1 MAKHTRHNIYS
12 APSLAAALACLGS
25 LYEKNSSGRGHA
37 VCERYLA
44 MVEDELARVGL
55 SRAEWCAIIDANEDD
70 AAYLPMKPNTIWSN
84 VRAAPGLGTHVGPD
98 RIRLHGEKGAVV
110 LVGVDD

>member
-25 LYEKNSSGRGHA
+25 LYEKNSSGRVHA

-55 SRAEWCAIIDANEDD
+55 SRAEWYAIIDANEDD
-70 AAYLPMKPNTIWSN
+70 AAYLPMRPNTIWSN
-84 VRAAPGLGTHVGPD
+84 VRAAPGLGAKWHVD
-98 RIRLHGEKGAVV
+98 QEALARHLQV
-110 LVGVDD
+110 